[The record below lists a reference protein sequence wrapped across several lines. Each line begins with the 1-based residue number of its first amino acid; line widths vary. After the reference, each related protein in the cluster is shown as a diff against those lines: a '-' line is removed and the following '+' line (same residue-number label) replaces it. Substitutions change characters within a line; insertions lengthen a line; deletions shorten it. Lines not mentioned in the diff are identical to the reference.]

1 MPWRPGPLT
10 RRRVTIAQAFGFS
23 IQPFR
28 APPATSA
35 RDRNRGRAAP
45 VLIQRLEPRAA
56 ASAERPA
63 EAKPA
68 QAPDFPRRTSR
79 EGCGLLTR
87 SGNAAF
93 RRQPP
98 QTAKTGPG
106 LLTAPTPDP
115 SAARLAVAQVAKVAE
130 GGGVDACLPAQR
142 RGKFYN
148 SLSLNDPPDI
158 DLPNINRNLESAMEV
173 PCHQHLATKISQ
185 KNVS

>member
-1 MPWRPGPLT
+1 MKAGSPDP
-10 RRRVTIAQAFGFS
+10 AQGYDRSSLWLFHSAV
-23 IQPFR
+23 QNC
-28 APPATSA
+28 PASKA

-45 VLIQRLEPRAA
+45 VLIQRLEPQAA
-56 ASAERPA
+56 ASAERLA

-68 QAPDFPRRTSR
+68 QAPDLPRRASR
-79 EGCGLLTR
+79 AGCGLLTR

-106 LLTAPTPDP
+106 LLTAPTPGP
-115 SAARLAVAQVAKVAE
+115 TAARSDVAKVAE
-130 GGGVDACLPAQR
+130 GGGVAACLPAQR
-142 RGKFYN
+142 RGKFYK

-173 PCHQHLATKISQ
+173 PRHQRLATKISPL
-185 KNVS
+185 KVS

>member
-1 MPWRPGPLT
+1 MKAGSPDP
-10 RRRVTIAQAFGFS
+10 AQGYDRSSLWLFHSAV
-23 IQPFR
+23 QNC
-28 APPATSA
+28 PASKA

-68 QAPDFPRRTSR
+68 QAPDLPRRASR
-79 EGCGLLTR
+79 AGCGLLTG

-98 QTAKTGPG
+98 QAAKTGPG
-106 LLTAPTPDP
+106 LHTAPTPDP

-142 RGKFYN
+142 RGTFYN

-173 PCHQHLATKISQ
+173 PRYQHLATKISP
-185 KNVS
+185 KKVS

>member
-1 MPWRPGPLT
+1 MKAGSPDP
-10 RRRVTIAQAFGFS
+10 AQGYDRSSLWLFHSAV
-23 IQPFR
+23 QNC
-28 APPATSA
+28 PASKA

-68 QAPDFPRRTSR
+68 QAPDFPRRASR
-79 EGCGLLTR
+79 AGCGLHTR

-98 QTAKTGPG
+98 QTAKTGRG
-106 LLTAPTPDP
+106 LHTAPIPGPT
-115 SAARLAVAQVAKVAE
+115 AARSDVAKVAE

-142 RGKFYN
+142 RGTFYN
-148 SLSLNDPPDI
+148 SLSLNDPPNTDRPSI
-158 DLPNINRNLESAMEV
+158 DRNLESALEV
-173 PCHQHLATKISQ
+173 PRHQHLATKISQ
-185 KNVS
+185 TKVS

>member
-1 MPWRPGPLT
+1 MKAGSPDP
-10 RRRVTIAQAFGFS
+10 AQGYDRSSLWLFHSAVQS
-23 IQPFR
+23 
-28 APPATSA
+28 PPASKA

-68 QAPDFPRRTSR
+68 QAPDFSRRTSR
-79 EGCGLLTR
+79 AGRGLHTR

-93 RRQPP
+93 RRQRP
-98 QTAKTGPG
+98 QTAQTGRSLHTVPIRG
-106 LLTAPTPDP
+106 PT
-115 SAARLAVAQVAKVAE
+115 AARFDVAVVAKVAE

-173 PCHQHLATKISQ
+173 PRQQDLATKISP
-185 KNVS
+185 